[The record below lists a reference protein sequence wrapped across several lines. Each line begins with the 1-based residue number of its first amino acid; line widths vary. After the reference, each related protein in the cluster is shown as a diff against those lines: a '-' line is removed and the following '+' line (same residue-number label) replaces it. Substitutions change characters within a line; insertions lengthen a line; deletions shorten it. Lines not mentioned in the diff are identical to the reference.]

1 MTSMREIVQKLVNQ
15 FAIRNGFKK
24 AWIEKHWA
32 ELVGREAEK
41 HSRPHRVDHEVLFVN
56 VDSSV
61 WNQELFMR
69 RRQLLE
75 KINGSFSHV
84 ILNDVKYQIGH
95 FSFFQEPPKDKG
107 EKISGLI
114 DNRIG
119 QEQRRQIDFQNMA
132 VLAGLRRK
140 RRKI

>member
-32 ELVGREAEK
+32 ELVGLEAGK

-61 WNQELFMR
+61 WNQELFMTR
-69 RRQLLE
+69 RNLIQ
-75 KINGSFSHV
+75 KINGNFSQAIV
-84 ILNDVKYQIGH
+84 KEIKYQIGH
-95 FSFFQEPPKDKG
+95 FAAAEGKAPQKEVPLPQFWDFSE
-107 EKISGLI
+107 ISRGGLVWDEI
-114 DNRIG
+114 
-119 QEQRRQIDFQNMA
+119 
-132 VLAGLRRK
+132 VLHSLQKK
-140 RRKI
+140 RERE